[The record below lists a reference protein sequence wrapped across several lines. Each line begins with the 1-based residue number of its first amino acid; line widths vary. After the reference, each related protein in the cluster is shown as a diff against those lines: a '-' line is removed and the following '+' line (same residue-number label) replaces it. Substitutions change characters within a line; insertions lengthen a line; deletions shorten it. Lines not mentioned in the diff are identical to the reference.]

1 MTRTT
6 AAASVAVAAL
16 AVVLSTSAGGV
27 VTAAAAAD
35 GTSAVAASTA
45 GIPLPLPLPG
55 SSRFRLLEDDGTT
68 TTTTTGGQRLA
79 ILRHRGDA
87 AAAAEARHQQPQE
100 ASRGGGRTRRRS
112 TGGGGGEWM
121 LRERSRVA
129 ARYDPASASPS
140 PSSSSLLGRRAAGA
154 AVTIADQQYDASYSV
169 GVAFGT
175 PAQTFQVALDTGSA
189 DLWVLADTCTS
200 SACEGMSTYDPKYS
214 TSFQNESSSSGADF
228 SIAYGSG
235 SASGTLVRDKV
246 SLGGYSVSSQVF
258 ASVDSMSSSLITS
271 PLSGIMG
278 MAFPALASSGATPWW
293 AALASG
299 GGWGSQPMFGV
310 YLARFRDDP
319 TATASEAQGA
329 SLMLG
334 GADASLYTG
343 AISYVSVTGSPALQY
358 WNVPIAALSVQGTS
372 ITVGSGANAAAI
384 DTGTTLIGG
393 PAAQVAAIY
402 AAIPGAR
409 AMTGSYAGYYEY
421 PCSTSIDLAMTFGTF
436 DVHVTEADF
445 NVGSYGSDTSM
456 CTGGV
461 YVQSLSSSSP
471 IQWVIG
477 DTLLKNVYTVYRY
490 SPAAVGF
497 ATLAS
502 NSATPSASSSSANS
516 SAASSSAATSAA
528 TTARS
533 SSAAA
538 TSTTVHALTTIVP
551 IANVSTVAVTATSAT
566 TIGAAAES
574 SASSGA
580 QAAASSSSSS
590 SSAPGRQAA
599 VSFGAV
605 ALACLAAVV
614 LS

>member
-16 AVVLSTSAGGV
+16 AVVLSASAGGV
-27 VTAAAAAD
+27 DAAAAAAAD

-45 GIPLPLPLPG
+45 GIPPPLLPLPG
-55 SSRFRLLEDDGTT
+55 SSRIRLLEDTDDG
-68 TTTTTGGQRLA
+68 TTTGGQRLA
-79 ILRHRGDA
+79 ILRRHRGEA
-87 AAAAEARHQQPQE
+87 AAVEARQQQQ
-100 ASRGGGRTRRRS
+100 ASRAGGRTRRRS

-214 TSFQNESSSSGADF
+214 TSFQNESSGGDF

-319 TATASEAQGA
+319 TATASEAQGG

-502 NSATPSASSSSANS
+502 NSATPSSSSSSTNS
-516 SAASSSAATSAA
+516 SAASSAAATSAA

-590 SSAPGRQAA
+590 SSAPGRHAA
-599 VSFGAV
+599 VSLGAV
-605 ALACLAAVV
+605 ALACLVAVA
-614 LS
+614 LN